1 MRRFPLPGGACAVR
15 LQRACWTS
23 TAKSRLRLAGYLLVL
38 VGCLLTGEALAQAEA
53 EAERP
58 IDSVRVLTDMVR
70 WSGVVS
76 SAFVI
81 AIATLILRMTNRGVE
96 GLGKAFVDSRL
107 TLQNVQAFFR
117 FFVFFATAAIVI
129 LLSFEISEEVLAVL
143 GGTAAVAVGFAMK
156 DLVASLVAGV
166 MIMFD
171 RPFQVGDRVTFGG
184 QYGDILSVG
193 LRSVKL
199 RTLDD
204 SVVTIPNSLFLNEVT
219 SCGNYGVLNM
229 QIMIDFL
236 IGIDQDVNRARAL
249 VREAAVTSNFVY
261 LANPVEVL
269 VAQVFEHGQAALRL
283 RLKIYVADTMF
294 EKALET
300 DITLRVMEALRVE
313 GIRPPEIL
321 HRAIPADGEVAA
333 GLLAA
338 G

>member
-1 MRRFPLPGGACAVR
+1 MRPIWPRRLPMALVALGPA
-15 LQRACWTS
+15 
-23 TAKSRLRLAGYLLVL
+23 LAGP
-38 VGCLLTGEALAQAEA
+38 ALAESAQEGLTAV
-53 EAERP
+53 
-58 IDSVRVLTDMVR
+58 DSVAIITDMVR
-70 WSGVVS
+70 WPGLFASI
-76 SAFVI
+76 FVI
-81 AIATLILRMTNRGVE
+81 AVAWLLLRVTSRGVE
-96 GLGKAFVDSRL
+96 ELGRAFVDSRL
-107 TLQNVQAFFR
+107 TLQKAQAFFR
-117 FFVFFATAAIVI
+117 FFVFFSTSAIVV
-129 LLSFEISEEVLAVL
+129 LLSLEISREVLAVL
-143 GGTAAVAVGFAMK
+143 GGTLAVAVGFAMK

-184 QYGDILSVG
+184 QYGDIISIG

-204 SVVTIPNSLFLNEVT
+204 SMVTIPNSLFLSEVT

-229 QIMIDFL
+229 QVMLDFMV
-236 IGIDQDVNRARAL
+236 GIDQDVERARAL

-261 LANPVEVL
+261 LSNPVDVL
-269 VAQVFEHGQAALRL
+269 VSQVHENGQAALRL
-283 RLKIYVADTMF
+283 RLKVYVVDTIF

-300 DITLRVMEALRVE
+300 DITLRVMAAFRAE

-321 HRAIPADGEVAA
+321 YRAVVGEGGEGMAA